1 MSRDEPRTHC
11 AVDGCGQ
18 QVKSKPW
25 SKHCEHHHSH
35 ARLYGHP
42 TVKVPR
48 HLEYRRYR
56 DPVAKTLAK
65 YDRSKAVQA
74 ALAVADDLLTY
85 RPRMDYKNHLQLAE
99 HMAFLRE
106 GGVTAK
112 EILQNVCETT
122 AMRMLGRRLE
132 EERAFDY
139 ALARRVLMLR
149 PRAARREG
157 SWRPGGPLLRY
168 AGNLIREEFGAFP
181 YGLLAKLESDDEAR
195 AVRKEA
201 FLTGWTVRE

>member
-1 MSRDEPRTHC
+1 MN
-11 AVDGCGQ
+11 
-18 QVKSKPW
+18 
-25 SKHCEHHHSH
+25 H
-35 ARLYGHP
+35 ARTARSLAARSESRARGHP

-56 DPVAKTLAK
+56 DPVAKALAK
-65 YDRSKAVQA
+65 YERSKAVQA

-85 RPRMDYKNHLQLAE
+85 RPRMDYKNHQQLAE

-112 EILQNVCETT
+112 EILQNVCETA

-139 ALARRVLMLR
+139 VLARRVLMLR
-149 PRAARREG
+149 PRATRRPG
-157 SWRPGGPLLRY
+157 AWRPGGPLLRY
-168 AGNLIREEFGAFP
+168 AGNLIREEFGVFP
-181 YGLLAKLESDDEAR
+181 YGLLAKLEADDEAR
-195 AVRKEA
+195 AQAKEA
-201 FLTGWTVRE
+201 FRTGWAV